1 MRISDWSSD
10 VCSADLLDAGQ
21 ILEEFL
27 DLARIDEETAE
38 PQHIVDPGPEGEAP
52 IGNVTMIAAVEKA
65 LGVARALR
73 AIRVAQIMVESRG
86 AAQQQLT
93 IDRADI
99 GIGAPRS
106 NPDLLRSAERRVG
119 TAGVITCESRW

>member
-93 IDRADI
+93 IDRAAI
-99 GIGAPRS
+99 GIGPQRTTPHPPAGGPR
-106 NPDLLRSAERRVG
+106 PQPVARLPLRPA
-119 TAGVITCESRW
+119 I